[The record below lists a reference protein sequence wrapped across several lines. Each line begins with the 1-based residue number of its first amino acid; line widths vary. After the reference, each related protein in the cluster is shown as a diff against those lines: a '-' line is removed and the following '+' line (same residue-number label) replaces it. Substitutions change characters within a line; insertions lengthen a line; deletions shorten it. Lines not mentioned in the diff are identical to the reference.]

1 MVKIQ
6 PIPIREVMSRELL
19 IIRKD
24 DKLSRVEEIFKAYNI
39 HHLPVVDE
47 AGQLC
52 GIISRAD
59 QSRAAHLIAHQG
71 QGALQQA
78 DAEDIMPAQV
88 ATIGPNDPLHK
99 AAEIF
104 LSNVFHALPVVD
116 RNQLIGMITTH
127 DILRFCFNDDLLLDN
142 E

>member
-19 IIRKD
+19 IVRKD
-24 DKLSRVEEIFKAYNI
+24 EKLDRVEEIFQAYNI

-52 GIISRAD
+52 GIISRYD
-59 QSRAAHLIAHQG
+59 QIRSAQYS
-71 QGALQQA
+71 QSALKECC
-78 DAEDIMPAQV
+78 AEDIMTTQV

-116 RNQLIGMITTH
+116 RSQLIGMLTTH
-127 DILRFCFNDDLLLDN
+127 DILRFCFNDDLLLEND
-142 E
+142 

>member
-19 IIRKD
+19 IVRKD
-24 DKLSRVEEIFKAYNI
+24 EKLDRVEEIFQAYNI

-52 GIISRAD
+52 GIISRYD
-59 QSRAAHLIAHQG
+59 QIRSAQYSQSELKACC
-71 QGALQQA
+71 
-78 DAEDIMPAQV
+78 AEDIMTTQV

-104 LSNVFHALPVVD
+104 LSNIFHALPVVD
-116 RNQLIGMITTH
+116 RSQLIGMLTTH
-127 DILRFCFNDDLLLDN
+127 DILRFCFNDDLLLEND
-142 E
+142 